1 MDFAESLKTV
11 KPFSPRTDFT
21 DYVPTEGVS
30 LKFILKHLG
39 DLQQVE
45 SMYDLEDYVLGI
57 TKRYHCSFV
66 ELLQKHEVHGSS
78 VMGKASHFVS
88 VAYSTSFQTIL
99 DALEKFMNKIEAD
112 DIHVWIS
119 IFTIN
124 QHFGRSE
131 GESAPIQYPQSWFKN
146 AFETC
151 IESIGN
157 VLFVMSPIDQPTALQ
172 RLWCIYELYL
182 TVLYSQCTL
191 DVCLSQEDEE
201 TFIRQLLRGTESI
214 LRFING
220 VDAERAKSS
229 NPAQE
234 EKLRQRIQG
243 IPGGYEAINNEVK
256 GKLRLWFAFS
266 AKSYIAENK
275 ERFSQEKDSYIR
287 LIQSVGK
294 MLREAG
300 RLDEAEPFEYEA
312 LYECVGHFGNDH
324 PR

>member
-1 MDFAESLKTV
+1 MEFEESLKTI
-11 KPFSPRTDFT
+11 KPFQARSDFAE
-21 DYVPTEGVS
+21 YVPTEGVS

-39 DLQQVE
+39 GLQQVE
-45 SMYDLEDYVLGI
+45 SMYDLENYVLRI

-78 VMGKASHFVS
+78 VIGKASHFVS
-88 VAYSTSFQTIL
+88 FAYSTSFQTIL
-99 DALEKFMNKIEAD
+99 DALEKFMHKIEAD

-151 IESIGN
+151 IKSIGN
-157 VLFVMSPIDQPTALQ
+157 VLFVMSPVNQPVALQ

-182 TVLYSQCTL
+182 TVLYKNCTL
-191 DVCLSQEDEE
+191 DVCLSEEDEE
-201 TFIRQLLRGTESI
+201 IFMQKLLQDTESI
-214 LRFING
+214 VQFING
-220 VDAERAKSS
+220 VDAKKAKSS
-229 NPAQE
+229 NPVQE
-234 EKLRQRIQG
+234 EKLRRRIQS
-243 IPGGYEAINNEVK
+243 IPGGYEVINNQVK
-256 GKLRLWFAFS
+256 GKLRLWFAVS

-275 ERFSQEKDSYIR
+275 EKFSQNKAYYVR

-294 MLREAG
+294 MLYEAG
-300 RLDEAEPFEYEA
+300 RLEEAEAFHYEA
-312 LYECVGHFGNDH
+312 IYECVGHFGNDH
-324 PR
+324 PM